1 MNNTLDME
9 SPSPALPPK
18 RRRFTRV
25 NVELVVHYTFV
36 SSSGAPLSNS
46 TFQGTSKDISGGG
59 CLLQGSIPQLGWIP
73 DLLTEEMKL
82 DLKIDFP
89 VDDFDLN
96 TSAQVAWIDPQ
107 DKGEDQF
114 QLGLEF
120 EDLPDDK
127 RKRIVDFVIRETTR

>member
-1 MNNTLDME
+1 M
-9 SPSPALPPK
+9 
-18 RRRFTRV
+18 
-25 NVELVVHYTFV
+25 
-36 SSSGAPLSNS
+36 
-46 TFQGTSKDISGGG
+46 
-59 CLLQGSIPQLGWIP
+59 LQGSIPQLGWIP